1 MTQAEHNIGTYYVS
15 GVPICALYG
24 SGERHPFN
32 TNKLAV
38 YDFDGTCISGNSP
51 VMLVRYLIRR
61 RKLDPWAA
69 MRICFWAIAYKLQ
82 LPQNESWVRWL
93 VFKPFDGIPKEEVD
107 AYLAQFYE
115 DVVSKRYRPEADES
129 MRRMSEEGILVVV
142 VSATWQAIVD
152 QAQKSHPFDVGIS
165 TSMQVDNM
173 GNYTRF
179 VDGLPIEGMEKVRA
193 VKRFADERFGR
204 GNWVIEYAYG
214 DHHSD
219 IPLLERAKHPCAVTP
234 DNPLERQAK
243 RRNWQILN
251 WKKPQVGDLD
261 L

>member
-1 MTQAEHNIGTYYVS
+1 MQSGEFIGTYYVS
-15 GVPICALYG
+15 GVPVCALRSDG
-24 SGERHPFN
+24 DTSSFGKH
-32 TNKLAV
+32 KLAV

-69 MRICFWAIAYKLQ
+69 MRIGFWAIAYKLK

-93 VFKPFDGIPKEEVD
+93 VFKPFEGITKEEVD
-107 AYLAQFYE
+107 DYLAQFYE
-115 DVVSKRYRPEADES
+115 DVVSKRYRAEADES
-129 MRRMSEEGILVVV
+129 MRRMSEEGCLVVV

-152 QAQKSHPFDVGIS
+152 QAQKSHPFDVGIC
-165 TSMQVDNM
+165 TCMQVDNL
-173 GNYTRF
+173 GNYTRL
-179 VDGLPIEGMEKVRA
+179 VDGLPVEGMEKVRA

-204 GNWVIEYAYG
+204 GNWVLEYAYG

-219 IPLLERAKHPCAVTP
+219 LPLLERAKHPCAVTP

-243 RRNWQILN
+243 RRNWKILD
-251 WKKPQVGDLD
+251 WKKPRVDLD
-261 L
+261 V